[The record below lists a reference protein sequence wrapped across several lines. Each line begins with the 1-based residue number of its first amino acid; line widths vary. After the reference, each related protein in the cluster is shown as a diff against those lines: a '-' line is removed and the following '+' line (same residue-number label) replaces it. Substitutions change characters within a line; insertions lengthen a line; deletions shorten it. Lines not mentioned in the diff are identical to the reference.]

1 MKEATSSRK
10 KSRGKE
16 SRVKASSRKENKY
29 YFNNFYLKK
38 GGSHKKENYSYHSRR
53 QGKSRKSTLLPS
65 DSKLGVHMKT
75 FYDSK
80 LVAQLQHVRKRS
92 ALKEDSGDL
101 VKGRL
106 WPAHAHFPPPVFKS
120 KKPPKHVSLNSA
132 PFELLRS
139 YGHGGH
145 GSRGVGVRRDK
156 SRVISQLSE
165 ITRENHKNSQNLVGG
180 MGLGVG
186 RGKGKG
192 KPGMYVK
199 TGRSK
204 KRSFALG
211 NKSPGQK
218 PGSPK
223 LGSSINFNKYPLSK
237 LVNCGRFY
245 KNLRP
250 EQHSISNHHK
260 GLFCKID
267 NSKRRSSKMSKIWI
281 FVCLEKGQSVV
292 CFWFKRG
299 FGFARIWKFGLDL
312 QRI

>member
-10 KSRGKE
+10 KSRAKE
-16 SRVKASSRKENKY
+16 PRTKPSSRKENKY

-53 QGKSRKSTLLPS
+53 KGKSRKSTLLPS

-92 ALKEDSGDL
+92 ALKDDSGDL

-139 YGHGGH
+139 YGHGVGV
-145 GSRGVGVRRDK
+145 SRGVGGRRDK

-180 MGLGVG
+180 MGMAVG
-186 RGKGKG
+186 RGKGQS
-192 KPGMYVK
+192 GMYVK

-204 KRSFALG
+204 KRSFALS

-223 LGSSINFNKYPLSK
+223 LGSSNNFNKYPLSK

-267 NSKRRSSKMSKIWI
+267 NSKRRSSKMSKIRD
-281 FVCLEKGQSVV
+281 FYLL
-292 CFWFKRG
+292 KRG
-299 FGFARIWKFGLDL
+299 GG
-312 QRI
+312 